1 MVKKQDKFDMKKA
14 LAGAT
19 VTTYIIKPDKP
30 KKKVK

>member
-14 LAGAT
+14 LSGIT
-19 VTTYIIKPDKP
+19 VTTYIIKPEKP